1 MTDASLREEE
11 FLIMSYMIIYII
23 DILLDGKGMP
33 LILKI
38 NFVKVI
44 NLIGR
49 DSSFFFLTRESLLS
63 EIKNI

>member
-1 MTDASLREEE
+1 
-11 FLIMSYMIIYII
+11 MSYMIIYII

-38 NFVKVI
+38 NFNFVKVI

-49 DSSFFFLTRESLLS
+49 DSSFFFCRESFLS
-63 EIKNI
+63 EVKNI